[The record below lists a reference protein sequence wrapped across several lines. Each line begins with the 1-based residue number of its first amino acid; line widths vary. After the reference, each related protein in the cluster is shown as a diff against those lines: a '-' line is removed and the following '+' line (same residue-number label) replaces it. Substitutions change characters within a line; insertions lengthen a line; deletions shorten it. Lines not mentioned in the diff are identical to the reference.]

1 MGNPDLM
8 VKLLI
13 LAIIVWLLYL
23 ILKRYT
29 RSLRKGSPSSQN
41 ADASLM
47 VQCRHC
53 GLHVPKADSIVT
65 GDDYYC
71 CEEHRRQA
79 TPDA

>member
-1 MGNPDLM
+1 M
-8 VKLLI
+8 VKLLL

-29 RSLRKGSPSSQN
+29 GSLRNSSADQN
-41 ADASLM
+41 TPDASLM

-53 GLHVPKADSIVT
+53 GLHVPKSDSIMT

>member
-1 MGNPDLM
+1 M
-8 VKLLI
+8 VKLLL

-29 RSLRKGSPSSQN
+29 GSLHKGTDPNQSS
-41 ADASLM
+41 DAAMM

-53 GLHVPKADSIVT
+53 GLHVPKSDSIVT

-71 CEEHRRQA
+71 CEEHRRQS
-79 TPDA
+79 TTDA